1 MSDTTPHLAD
11 LSVHAVLDGLIQR
24 TFSARQ
30 YLEALFERHD
40 QAEPVVRAFAWL
52 DRSFARE
59 QADAADRRRARG
71 EAIGPLHGLPVGIK
85 DVFDTAGIRTECG
98 SPAFAGNVPTEDA
111 AAVTALRNAGAWVLG
126 KTITAELAYF
136 FPGPTTNP
144 WDISRTPG
152 GSSMGSAAAVAAGLV
167 PLAIGT
173 QTNGSVIRPAA
184 FCGVVGFKPTLGRL
198 SMDGCLP
205 FSPSNDQGGLFARDV
220 DGVARGA
227 AAWACEPESQWVPTL
242 DSARGPA
249 PHVAAVRTSD
259 WAGLDQAARDATEG
273 AVETLRRAGVSVD
286 WVDCPTDIDGLLPV
300 HRTIMSREGA
310 DTLAPVRAA
319 HDDRLSS
326 TLRTYLDEGAR
337 VTDDAFEAARTA
349 RRHAIATF
357 ATWMRPYD
365 AVVTPA
371 APGEAPT
378 PETTGD
384 PRCQTRWQSVGAPM
398 LCLPYARG
406 PHGLPVAIQIVG
418 QLGADARL
426 LRAAAWIEARLP
438 HPGRPVLPAR
448 NP

>member
-11 LSVHAVLDGLIQR
+11 LSVHAVLDGLTQH
-24 TFSARQ
+24 TFSTRQ

-59 QADAADRRRARG
+59 QADAADRRRAGG

-85 DVFDTAGIRTECG
+85 DVFDTAGIPTECG

-111 AAVTALRNAGAWVLG
+111 AAVTSLRNAGAWVLG
-126 KTITAELAYF
+126 KTVTAELAYF

-205 FSPSNDQGGLFARDV
+205 FSPSNDQGGLFARNV

-227 AAWACEPESQWVPTL
+227 AAWAGEPESKWVPTS
-242 DSARGPA
+242 DAARGAA
-249 PHVAAVRTSD
+249 PRLAAVRTSD
-259 WAGLDQAARDATEG
+259 WEMLDQPAREATEA
-273 AVETLRRAGVSVD
+273 AVEAIRRAGATVE
-286 WVDCPTDIDGLLPV
+286 WVDCPPEVDSLLPV

-310 DTLAPVRAA
+310 DTLSQVRATYD
-319 HDDRLSS
+319 HVLSP
-326 TLRTYLDEGAR
+326 TLRTYLDEGGR
-337 VTDDAFEAARTA
+337 VSDDALTAARDA
-349 RRHAIATF
+349 RRAAITSF
-357 ATWMRPYD
+357 ATWIRAYD
-365 AVVTPA
+365 AFVTPA
-371 APGEAPT
+371 AVGEAPT

-384 PRCQTRWQSVGAPM
+384 PRCQTRWQSVGAPVI
-398 LCLPYARG
+398 CLPCALG
-406 PHGLPVAIQIVG
+406 PHRLPLAIQLVG
-418 QLGADARL
+418 PHGADARL

-438 HPGRPVLPAR
+438 QIGRPPVTTRSA
-448 NP
+448 